1 MDAVIVSLLVVAVIC
16 YACYKRKFSVAVY
29 GIATIDLFLRISNFI
44 IWHYFKGSQS
54 EFFAKMPSSIYALI
68 DKYLD
73 GFFFEVLV
81 FLYIALAACFLFYT
95 AKAFFKSK

>member
-29 GIATIDLFLRISNFI
+29 GIATIDLFLRICNFI

-54 EFFAKMPSSIYALI
+54 DFFAKMPGSIYALI

-81 FLYIALAACFLFYT
+81 FMYIAMAACFLFYT
-95 AKAFFKSK
+95 ARSFMRSK

>member
-29 GIATIDLFLRISNFI
+29 GIATIDLFLRIVNFI
-44 IWHYFKGSQS
+44 IWHYFKGTQND
-54 EFFAKMPSSIYALI
+54 FFAKMPGSIYALI

-81 FLYIALAACFLFYT
+81 ILYIAMAACFLFYT
-95 AKAFFKSK
+95 AMSFTKKK

>member
-29 GIATIDLFLRISNFI
+29 GIATIDLFLRIVNFI
-44 IWHYFKGSQS
+44 IWHYFKGTQS
-54 EFFAKMPSSIYALI
+54 DFFAKMPGSIYALI

-81 FLYIALAACFLFYT
+81 FGYVVMAACFLFYT
-95 AKAFFKSK
+95 AMSFVKSK